1 MKIVFSFFSPAQYDE
16 LMESDAMILFSV
28 FDHDV
33 LSRND
38 FGGEAFFPVRDTPG
52 IQKTK
57 QGSFHGL
64 KPMELPLMFQ
74 EKPGKIT
81 VGQGK
86 KTREIKY

>member
-1 MKIVFSFFSPAQYDE
+1 
-16 LMESDAMILFSV
+16 MILFSV

-74 EKPGKIT
+74 ENAGKILLAYAYFRN
-81 VGQGK
+81 
-86 KTREIKY
+86 KTKSL

>member
-74 EKPGKIT
+74 ENAGKIFMHLC
-81 VGQGK
+81 
-86 KTREIKY
+86 IF